1 VRRSRPLVLPGE
13 IDAQDGTPGVEPLPL
28 LGFRSGIDAQRG
40 DYTQVGNSVQ
50 RALVCSSHQS
60 RSGTYQIYLH
70 PLAYPLLWNHRFPF
84 LPRQPNRP
92 TFYANGHA
100 RGAVR
105 PDRHA
110 RFDTERNIIWDERTF
125 LVVEEQD
132 VISLDPPAQL
142 AGAELA
148 RVHLRQGRKI
158 GFSRNK

>member
-1 VRRSRPLVLPGE
+1 VVIG
-13 IDAQDGTPGVEPLPL
+13 
-28 LGFRSGIDAQRG
+28 AQRG
-40 DYTQVGNSVQ
+40 GYTQVGNSVQ

-158 GFSRNK
+158 GFSRNR